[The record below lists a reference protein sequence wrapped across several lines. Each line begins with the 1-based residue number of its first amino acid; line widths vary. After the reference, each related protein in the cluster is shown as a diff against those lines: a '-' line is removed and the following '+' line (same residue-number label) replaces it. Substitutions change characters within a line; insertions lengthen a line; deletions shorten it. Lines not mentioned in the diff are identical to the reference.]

1 MNRLWEVLAI
11 LMLIGYSISLL
22 IIFLRMEVEG
32 ARWYEPN
39 ILIRRSEI
47 TLFMVSLGLGIR
59 YFYHLS
65 KES

>member
-1 MNRLWEVLAI
+1 MNKLWEVLAI

-47 TLFMVSLGLGIR
+47 ALFMVSLGLGIR
-59 YFYHLS
+59 YFYLFS
-65 KES
+65 KEG